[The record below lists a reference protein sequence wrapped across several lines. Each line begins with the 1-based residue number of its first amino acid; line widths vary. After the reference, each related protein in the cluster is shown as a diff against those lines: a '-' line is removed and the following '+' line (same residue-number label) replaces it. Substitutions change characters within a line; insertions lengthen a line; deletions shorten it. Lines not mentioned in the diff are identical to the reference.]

1 MYLSLRAEGSY
12 EDVVKSIEIVI
23 EGIELVGP
31 LGKTVGELW
40 QRTLWS
46 LRTPFPFRPW
56 WGGWRAL
63 QEHAG

>member
-1 MYLSLRAEGSY
+1 MNLSLRAEGSY

-46 LRTPFPFRPW
+46 LRAPFPFRPW